1 MPGCA
6 SSPARFY
13 QFQCSVCTK
22 GPETV
27 QRLPMT
33 WWCSSTLTIFTAIK
47 SIGPKMS
54 VSSLSQLTPNLSL
67 FHRVMKR
74 RVDLAHLV
82 LYHLSLC
89 CKRKYFDFD
98 HEILSFTNENWES
111 LLLGAVLI
119 FPHSRLMMKCCETP
133 PAPLRRRDLK
143 RISRR

>member
-1 MPGCA
+1 
-6 SSPARFY
+6 
-13 QFQCSVCTK
+13 
-22 GPETV
+22 
-27 QRLPMT
+27 
-33 WWCSSTLTIFTAIK
+33 
-47 SIGPKMS
+47 MS
-54 VSSLSQLTPNLSL
+54 VSSFSQLTPNLSL
-67 FHRVMKR
+67 FRCVMKR

-119 FPHSRLMMKCCETP
+119 FPHSRLMMKCCVTP
-133 PAPLRRRDLK
+133 LALLRRRDLK

>member
-1 MPGCA
+1 
-6 SSPARFY
+6 
-13 QFQCSVCTK
+13 
-22 GPETV
+22 
-27 QRLPMT
+27 
-33 WWCSSTLTIFTAIK
+33 
-47 SIGPKMS
+47 MS
-54 VSSLSQLTPNLSL
+54 VSSFTQFTPDLSL
-67 FHRVMKR
+67 FRCVMNC

-133 PAPLRRRDLK
+133 PALLHRQDLK
-143 RISRR
+143 RISRC